1 MLTLSAKHPSP
12 THPVV
17 KWLPWLSVRPRAAT
31 HIKRL
36 ADGSFTLHCY
46 VACENKKS
54 RRGTRTKSHRADHG
68 KFRIYLR
75 ALARNPPQ
83 HERRRRIINSAHG
96 EGHRKTHFCSRRLY
110 LSLKRRLCGSCAC
123 VGRIWSL
130 LLKRVP
136 HSNRKWTQ
144 FVPVSTSKKQ
154 KRSLSQRTWAWSTSA
169 LANTFLS
176 GFFNLKLFLHLFF
189 VLTSESVPSPPP
201 HPPLHPAPPTR
212 LVSTPG
218 TLLSGVISE
227 AWERFHP
234 TQRLPVVFAPLTHCF
249 IKLWRSGMVWI

>member
-17 KWLPWLSVRPRAAT
+17 KWLPWLSVRPRAAA

-68 KFRIYLR
+68 KFRIYISVHWPETPS
-75 ALARNPPQ
+75 NMGGFGPDV
-83 HERRRRIINSAHG
+83 
-96 EGHRKTHFCSRRLY
+96 CSRRLY
-110 LSLKRRLCGSCAC
+110 LSLKRRLCDSCAC
-123 VGRIWSL
+123 VGSIWSL

-176 GFFNLKLFLHLFF
+176 GFFNLELFLHLFF